1 MNPQSSRR
9 RQSEGFSLIEVTIA
23 IGLVAF
29 VLVSLIGL
37 LSIGIKTRGE
47 GSRKTAQAKMVQ
59 YLQDQLPV
67 RDWNTSEPTNYGFKA
82 LTNFAGSPA
91 STPVLY
97 FDLDGSEVPAAN
109 TNDRYFQATI
119 FVDRAPMTNLSS
131 PMPPPTGSVGQA
143 LQVRSVIEWPLSAP
157 ANSRQRLTVRTGL
170 ASYE

>member
-1 MNPQSSRR
+1 MHPQLSRR
-9 RQSEGFSLIEVTIA
+9 PNSEGFSLIEVTIA

-47 GSRKTAQAKMVQ
+47 GSRKTAQAKVIQ

-67 RDWNTSEPTNYGFKA
+67 RDWNTNTPTSFGFRA
-82 LTNFAGSPA
+82 LTNFAGTTANS
-91 STPVLY
+91 PVLY

-109 TNDRYFQATI
+109 TNDHYFQATI
-119 FVDRAPMTNLSS
+119 LVDRAPMTNLSS
-131 PMPPPTGSVGQA
+131 PMPPLTNSIGQV
-143 LQVRSVIEWPLSAP
+143 LQVRSVIEWPVVAP
-157 ANSRQRLTVRTGL
+157 ANSRERLTVRTGL